1 MTFRQCL
8 PAVGNILDLAIIES
22 RSTILY
28 SMDNIHEKWSTK
40 VIDKGPLRTSFGAV
54 TFSASAQS
62 WSPSAKC
69 EGVTTV
75 MSEEALARDEV
86 LQAGGGK
93 EPALSELLYSI
104 ENLRKRGKG
113 QEN

>member
-1 MTFRQCL
+1 
-8 PAVGNILDLAIIES
+8 
-22 RSTILY
+22 
-28 SMDNIHEKWSTK
+28 MDNIHEKWSTK

-62 WSPSAKC
+62 WSLTANC
-69 EGVTTV
+69 EGVSL
-75 MSEEALARDEV
+75 MNEEALARDEV
-86 LQAGGGK
+86 LQDGGGK
-93 EPALSELLYSI
+93 ESALSELLYSI